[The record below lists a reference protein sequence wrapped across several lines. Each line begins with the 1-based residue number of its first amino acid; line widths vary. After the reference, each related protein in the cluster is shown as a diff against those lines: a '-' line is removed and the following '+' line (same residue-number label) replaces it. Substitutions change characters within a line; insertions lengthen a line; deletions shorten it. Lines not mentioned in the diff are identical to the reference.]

1 MVAKK
6 LPLDRQQ
13 KIIETLAGCENVKD
27 SANHYAFLTQLKA
40 KFDKDEKKQKLKQV
54 LEAIGNED
62 RLLILDTL
70 REKDRSLCELEVV
83 LQKTQPAVSHHIK
96 ILEECRLIKGVKHG
110 KFTHY
115 SIVGQEFE
123 YAFKI
128 FREWY
133 GETKNWF
140 GELDT
145 NHIVKQMSKSSVND

>member
-6 LPLDRQQ
+6 LAPDREQ
-13 KIIETLAGCENVKD
+13 KLIETLASCENVKD
-27 SANHYAFLTQLKA
+27 SANHYAFLTQLKT
-40 KFDKDEKKQKLKQV
+40 KFEKDEKKQKLKQI

-115 SIVGQEFE
+115 SIVGQEFDNA
-123 YAFKI
+123 YKI

-133 GETKNWF
+133 GEITNWF
-140 GELDT
+140 GDL
-145 NHIVKQMSKSSVND
+145 NSNRIAKQMSKSSIKD